1 MIKVRNIIKREGEEL
16 GSIYLSDKH
25 ALLLSNI
32 ITEYCSMMGDGE
44 ETVSF
49 INEISDDVSEIQ
61 TKLKKSRS
69 SKYSTKSD
77 LNMINNAYKI
87 ALKLKEEGKI

>member
-1 MIKVRNIIKREGEEL
+1 L

-32 ITEYCSMMGDGE
+32 VTEYCSMMGDGE
-44 ETVSF
+44 ETVEF
-49 INEISDDVSEIQ
+49 INEISDDLKEIQ
-61 TKLKKSRS
+61 TKLRKSRS
-69 SKYSTKSD
+69 SKRSTKSD
-77 LNMINNAYKI
+77 LDMIDKAYNI